1 MALSPSSIES
11 LQALVVGLALAGLL
25 ASAFEFATNRRA
37 SFRLMESGG
46 VSTLAALPMLAFVAP
61 FIILRNTLRG
71 RKLERRPI
79 PFVMIATMIACG
91 WGLLSGHIVLD
102 VAHLIAGQ

>member
-11 LQALVVGLALAGLL
+11 LQALVVGLALAGLM

-37 SFRLMESGG
+37 SFRLLESGG

-91 WGLLSGHIVLD
+91 WGLLSGHIALD
-102 VAHLIAGQ
+102 VAHMIAGQ